1 MLANGRST
9 TKRGTARL
17 TLVKGKR
24 LDSREPSDEG
34 GGPASHRSRGR
45 NVAALPN
52 AFATEASL
60 ARALVAGNPAAARA
74 LWDRYALL
82 VRRLLQRSLLDD
94 AVDDVVQEAFL
105 RVYRLVDRLREPDKL
120 KSFVVGV
127 TMRVAREELRRRR
140 VRRWLR
146 LSSTGEIPERSD
158 PPTDHAAAEALARLD
173 ELLARLDDETRLVF
187 VLRFVED
194 VPTTDIAETLGCSLA
209 TAKRRVK
216 RAREKVG
223 VMAERDPL
231 LRRWAAADDERG
243 DG

>member
-1 MLANGRST
+1 MGRETS
-9 TKRGTARL
+9 K
-17 TLVKGKR
+17 
-24 LDSREPSDEG
+24 SDEA
-34 GGPASHRSRGR
+34 PASGR
-45 NVAALPN
+45 MARVDGARAERTVEALPN
-52 AFATEASL
+52 AFSTEAAL
-60 ARALVAGNPAAARA
+60 ARALVAKNPAAARA

-94 AVDDVVQEAFL
+94 GVDDVVQEAFL
-105 RVYRLVDRLREPDKL
+105 RVYRRVGRLREPDKL

-146 LSSTGEIPERSD
+146 LTPTGEVPERAN
-158 PPTDHAAAEALARLD
+158 PPADHAAAEALARLD
-173 ELLARLDDETRLVF
+173 ELLGRLDDETRLVF

-194 VPTTDIAETLGCSLA
+194 VATTDIAETLGCSLA

-231 LRRWAAADDERG
+231 LCRWATGVGGGDD
-243 DG
+243 